1 MQQTIFAG
9 IIGIAAIFLFMIL
22 YYRLPGFVA
31 TITLTVYLFL
41 TLIIFDWMNVVLTLP
56 GIAALI
62 LGVGTAVDANIITA
76 ERIREEIRVGKS
88 IKSAFK
94 AGNSNSISTV
104 TDANLTLLLA
114 AIVLFFYGTGAVK
127 GFATSFNHW
136 DIRKLYYK
144 MCIYQDG
151 CLAYLFIV
159 VTLIKDQVG
168 LA

>member
-1 MQQTIFAG
+1 MIF
-9 IIGIAAIFLFMIL
+9 

-41 TLIIFDWMNVVLTLP
+41 TIVIFDWMNVVLTLP

-94 AGNSNSISTV
+94 AGNSNSFSTV

-114 AIVLFFYGTGAVK
+114 AIVLFFYGDK
-127 GFATSFNHW
+127 FCKRICDKFNYW
-136 DIRKLYYK
+136 DIRKFYYK
-144 MCIYQDG
+144 RLSITM
-151 CLAYLFIV
+151 AFRIV
-159 VTLIKDQVG
+159 CK
-168 LA
+168 